1 MHRPHPTA
9 VLPGLKGAIRERHP
23 RPPSIEDHFPDTL
36 DRLLAENEAR
46 KRQLSR
52 RLELL
57 TGAELECVR
66 DGMRCLE
73 LSPDSTEDRTHQARA
88 MRADVEAELGLRE
101 RER

>member
-36 DRLLAENEAR
+36 DRLVAENEAR

-66 DGMRCLE
+66 DGMRYLE
-73 LSPDSTEDRTHQARA
+73 RSPDSTEDRTHQARA